1 MPAMPTF
8 DRFTLKS
15 VLGRGA
21 QGTVYLATDK
31 RLERQVALKTL
42 NAGADPAAAAQQLT
56 EARMVSGL
64 QHPNI
69 VTLFDAQ
76 QERDGTYLV
85 YEYIDGSTLS
95 NMIRERGHLPAQQ
108 AVKLTIDV
116 LRALVFAHQ
125 RHTLHCDLK
134 PSNVLVAADGT
145 ARVMDFGIA
154 QRTDRRSAGATTA
167 ATISAPPSGFS
178 GTPCYL
184 APEIAAGAASSVAS
198 DLFSVG
204 IMLYEMLCGKPPI
217 TGRTIFETIH
227 RMAQETFD
235 AVASRNQDVDP
246 KLNQIVMH
254 AIAKLP
260 ADRFA
265 SATAFIGALEDYLV
279 PVAEPAA
286 AGEGSSATLAF
297 LIQRM
302 RFKSD
307 FPVLSGAVSAINRIV
322 ASDREPTSKLTNII
336 LKDVSLTNKILRIIN
351 AAHYNRFGGAI
362 STVSRAVSL
371 LGFDAVRNIALS
383 LVLFEHLQNQQ
394 QAADLQDIIGGC
406 FFSSVFAVELAKS
419 VGRADAEEM
428 AICAMFHTLGKLVAT
443 FYLHEEAKQ
452 IASVAAT
459 RNLSDDRAAREVI
472 GVTYSEL
479 GAGVARHWNLPGE
492 IIDSMGTCDD
502 AQVSTSVYDHQPAR
516 VFASCATEMA
526 NLAVHGDADSRK
538 ANLTRIMGKYAKSM
552 KITPETMAHVVER
565 ASERFK
571 TDTAA
576 IGLRCRTKQLTCE
589 ASYIAATMRGEEAPA
604 IADITNAG
612 QVVGANGNVGGVSGG
627 SDAVTG
633 EIATSA
639 LPSADDRRAQLLA
652 GIQDITDTLAG
663 EYDLNQALRIILET
677 IYRGARFDRVM
688 LFSRA
693 PNGRS
698 MICRHAFGRDGERLV
713 SEGFSLSLEPARTVF
728 YGALSRGADVAIQD
742 VNSAKVAPLMPSWYA
757 KKLGARGMLLLPL
770 MVKARAIGLIYAD
783 CAQAVVSF
791 DEADLRLLRTLRSQ
805 AVMAIRQKDFG

>member
-1 MPAMPTF
+1 
-8 DRFTLKS
+8 
-15 VLGRGA
+15 
-21 QGTVYLATDK
+21 
-31 RLERQVALKTL
+31 
-42 NAGADPAAAAQQLT
+42 
-56 EARMVSGL
+56 
-64 QHPNI
+64 
-69 VTLFDAQ
+69 
-76 QERDGTYLV
+76 
-85 YEYIDGSTLS
+85 
-95 NMIRERGHLPAQQ
+95 
-108 AVKLTIDV
+108 
-116 LRALVFAHQ
+116 
-125 RHTLHCDLK
+125 
-134 PSNVLVAADGT
+134 
-145 ARVMDFGIA
+145 
-154 QRTDRRSAGATTA
+154 
-167 ATISAPPSGFS
+167 
-178 GTPCYL
+178 
-184 APEIAAGAASSVAS
+184 
-198 DLFSVG
+198 
-204 IMLYEMLCGKPPI
+204 
-217 TGRTIFETIH
+217 
-227 RMAQETFD
+227 
-235 AVASRNQDVDP
+235 
-246 KLNQIVMH
+246 
-254 AIAKLP
+254 
-260 ADRFA
+260 
-265 SATAFIGALEDYLV
+265 
-279 PVAEPAA
+279 
-286 AGEGSSATLAF
+286 
-297 LIQRM
+297 M